1 MGHHQRIVDV
11 LFDLPDPMDVYSR
24 VRRSLTFGGRASSM
38 GHGAL
43 IDALDEAETNAADA
57 FQLMCDAKV
66 THDRFEMDAQVIS
79 GALRDKAVMD
89 LQAQKDAGTRSKAIT
104 NDDITAV
111 MAAKF
116 HDEYR
121 DLETRRSRAK
131 RTVAALESLAEL
143 ARERARDLRAM
154 VAKSRDA

>member
-1 MGHHQRIVDV
+1 MGAHQRIVDV
-11 LFDLPDPMDVYSR
+11 LFDMPDPMEVYSR
-24 VRRSLTFGGRASSM
+24 VRKALSFGGRASSM
-38 GHGAL
+38 GYGAL
-43 IDALDEAETNAADA
+43 VDALDEAEANAADA
-57 FQLMCDAKV
+57 FQLLCDAKV

-79 GALRDKAVMD
+79 GALREKSIMD
-89 LQAQKDAGTRSKAIT
+89 LQAQKNAGERSKAIT

-121 DLETRRSRAK
+121 DLESRRSRAK
-131 RTVAALESLAEL
+131 RTVAALESLADL

-154 VAKSRDA
+154 VAKARDA